1 MIDMVT
7 QTYKP
12 GNPEDFERLYRTT
25 YSKLINVTRMILKDH
40 EAAEDCVHDAYVQAF
55 RKWAEWKPTAPA
67 EAWLMR
73 ITKNAAISHIRRRSI
88 RTADEFIKRVGA
100 PRAESEDPAAF
111 IDHEDLWV
119 ALSKLSEVQREAM
132 ILRYVHGYTNRAIA
146 ARTGIP
152 ERTIASRIG
161 VARKH
166 LQAQLG
172 STYAKT
178 SEEEAPFLRTLQ
190 AA

>member
-1 MIDMVT
+1 
-7 QTYKP
+7 
-12 GNPEDFERLYRTT
+12 
-25 YSKLINVTRMILKDH
+25 
-40 EAAEDCVHDAYVQAF
+40 
-55 RKWAEWKPTAPA
+55 
-67 EAWLMR
+67 
-73 ITKNAAISHIRRRSI
+73 
-88 RTADEFIKRVGA
+88 
-100 PRAESEDPAAF
+100 
-111 IDHEDLWV
+111 
-119 ALSKLSEVQREAM
+119 M